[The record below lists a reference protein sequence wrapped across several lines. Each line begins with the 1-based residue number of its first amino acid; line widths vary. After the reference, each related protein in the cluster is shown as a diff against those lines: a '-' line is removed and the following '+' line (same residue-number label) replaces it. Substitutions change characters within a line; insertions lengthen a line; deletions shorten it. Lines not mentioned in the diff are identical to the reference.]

1 MKNRSLK
8 AMVIV
13 AAVAMMAISCNPA
26 TDAAGTPTPIGT
38 NPPFPT
44 ARPTLEPATDLPGST
59 TEPTLEPT
67 DVQPVGPPADL
78 IFYNGTILTML
89 ESPDRV
95 EAVAIMDGKVVAIGS
110 EADILTMVD
119 DSTILVD
126 LQGRT
131 LMPGFVD
138 PHTHLFNDAGHMD
151 TDLAGA
157 QQLALSNGITT
168 LANMFSPQDFVE
180 QMRAFNQAGDLIV
193 RTSLY
198 LTMTDNCGGLTG
210 DWWLEYPP
218 TREPGE
224 LLRIGGLKAF
234 ADGGTCGPIA
244 SSEPYAVGYETG
256 SLFFTQ
262 EEMNNLYAQAD
273 ENGYQLAVHA
283 IGDLAA
289 EQVLTAIGTVSSGA
303 QNPLRHRIE
312 HNSLVPYEL
321 RPLYAEYDV
330 VATLF
335 GYHSVCDYTEFTPF
349 YQEIGE
355 DLRGMLDENPTVHFA
370 WHGDDPWIGPISPL
384 LELAS
389 MVTRVEPDGEGGYCE
404 APNWMAAKA
413 ITVEEV
419 LEMMTTEAA
428 YALFREEEVG
438 ALAPGMYADVI
449 IISGDPTAVEPME
462 LWNLEVLV
470 TMIGGEFVWCG
481 DELTS
486 LCANPEN

>member
-1 MKNRSLK
+1 MEIRSVK
-8 AMVIV
+8 AFAVICV
-13 AAVAMMAISCNPA
+13 VFLLTMSCNPSA
-26 TDAAGTPTPIGT
+26 PASGTPAPIDT
-38 NPPFPT
+38 NPPLPT
-44 ARPTLEPATDLPGST
+44 AWPTLEQTTDQPAPT
-59 TEPTLEPT
+59 TQPTLEPT
-67 DVQPVGPPADL
+67 TEVQPAGPPADL
-78 IFYNGTILTML
+78 IFYNGIILTML
-89 ESPDRV
+89 DSPDLV
-95 EAVAIMDGKVVAIGS
+95 EALAIMDDKIVALGS
-110 EADILTMVD
+110 EAEILAMTD

-126 LQGRT
+126 LEGRT

-168 LANMFSPQDFVE
+168 LGDMFSPQDFVE
-180 QMRAFNQAGDLIV
+180 EMRAFDAAGNLIV

-198 LTMTDNCGGLTG
+198 LTLSDNCGNLTG
-210 DWWLEYPP
+210 DWWLDYPP

-244 SSEPYAVGYETG
+244 SSEPYAVGYEAG
-256 SLFFTQ
+256 PLFFTQ
-262 EEMNNLYAQAD
+262 EEMNDLYAQAD
-273 ENGYQLAVHA
+273 ANGYQLAVHA
-283 IGDLAA
+283 IGDLAV
-289 EQVLTAIGTVSSGA
+289 EQVLNAIGTVNGDG

-312 HNSLVPYEL
+312 HNSLVPSEL

-335 GYHSVCDYTEFTPF
+335 GYHRICDYTEYTPF

-355 DLRGMLDENPTVHFA
+355 DLRGMLNDNPDVHFA

-389 MVTRVEPDGEGGYCE
+389 MVTRVEPDGEGGFCE
-404 APNWMAAKA
+404 APDWMAAKA
-413 ITVEEV
+413 ITVEEG

-428 YALFREEEVG
+428 YALFRENEVG
-438 ALAPGMYADVI
+438 SLAPGMYADVI
-449 IISGDPTAVEPME
+449 IISDDPTSVEPLG
-462 LWNLEVLV
+462 LWALEVQA
-470 TMIGGEFVWCG
+470 TMVGGEFVY
-481 DELTS
+481 
-486 LCANPEN
+486 CANELGGLCTLE